1 MLFWFEIRYRSGTLG
16 RASPSNTQ
24 LTGVYDGEGAP
35 VIADPLFD
43 IFLSIV
49 KNERAEG
56 EQGGVATLGEIAEA
70 MSNIV
75 VAQCLWH

>member
-1 MLFWFEIRYRSGTLG
+1 
-16 RASPSNTQ
+16 
-24 LTGVYDGEGAP
+24 VYDGEGAP